1 MTSTQFT
8 EEAVLEAFML
18 EEPGQA
24 GVLERYLKRY
34 PDHAAALID
43 LAHGLALPDPV
54 HGDAITGEEGVWID
68 AAWNR
73 LDAATGAGVVSTQDW
88 TRIVLKAIC
97 DKLGLPMLVVTA
109 FRDRKISPSTVPA
122 DIIGQIAAT
131 LNRDIAALAD
141 YLSQPPVL
149 PRAAAYKAVVQPKT
163 TDAKMSFEQALE
175 DAGVSEADRR
185 KLLGGPV

>member
-1 MTSTQFT
+1 MTSIPLT

-34 PDHAAALID
+34 PEHAAALID

-54 HGDAITGEEGVWID
+54 HDDAITDEEGVWID

-73 LDAATGAGVVSTQDW
+73 LAAATGAGVVSTRDW
-88 TRIVLKAIC
+88 TRIALKAIC
-97 DKLGLPMLVVTA
+97 DTLGLPMLVVTA
-109 FRDRKISPSTVPA
+109 FRDRKISPATVPT
-122 DIIGQIAAT
+122 DILSRMAAT

-141 YLSQPPVL
+141 YLSQPAVL
-149 PRAAAYKAVVQPKT
+149 PPAAAYKAVAQPKA
-163 TDAKMSFEQALE
+163 TDAKMSFEQALK